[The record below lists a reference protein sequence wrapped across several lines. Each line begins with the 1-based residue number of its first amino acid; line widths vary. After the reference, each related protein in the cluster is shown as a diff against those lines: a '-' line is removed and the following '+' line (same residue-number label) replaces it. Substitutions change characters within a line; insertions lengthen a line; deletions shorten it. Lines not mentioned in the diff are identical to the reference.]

1 MRRLTRSI
9 GFLLL
14 SQGVNLVAGVLIL
27 ALSARYLG
35 PARFGQQAV
44 LRAIALVALPLMVGG
59 MRVNIVKRIAQNP
72 QGAASY
78 LGNVLTLRWTMTV
91 LIAVA
96 GAILARSLPLS
107 LDLEIAAYATIL
119 LVVSGVSE
127 AIARAIFTAYERN
140 EYNLAVSIANGILTI
155 PMTLLAIR
163 LDTGVAG
170 ILGAAAV
177 VHLLTAQAASL
188 FAWRRFVRPE
198 LAVNLRRWREILRE
212 SLPVGCG
219 ALLRRSYT
227 RVDVWLLAAL
237 RSSEAAGIFSVA
249 HRVAV
254 QVSLAS
260 VAVGT
265 ALLPRLSL
273 LARTSRDQLR
283 IAFERLLLLS
293 LAVSIPAAGL
303 IAACAGPLVSL
314 VVGPK
319 FADAVEPLRLI
330 AIAIVT
336 ALPDAL
342 LFFCLVALG
351 REMTAAGCLAL
362 GLAANIVLDVAL
374 IPSLGVRG
382 ACLGTIGAEWLYF
395 SLSLAFIHR
404 ALRLSSI
411 WQYVG
416 KPVVAGLAMGFVV
429 YAAGPERPVLASLL
443 GLATFLL
450 LFLALRGLPRG
461 TITMLRPALAAPPP
475 EDVPSALAPTDTSD
489 PDD

>member
-1 MRRLTRSI
+1 MARLTRSV

-35 PARFGQQAV
+35 PARFGQQAI

-59 MRVNIVKRIAQNP
+59 MRVNIVKRVGQDP

-78 LGNVLTLRWTMTV
+78 LGNVLTLRWAMTV

-96 GAILARSLPLS
+96 AALLARALPLS
-107 LDLEIAAYATIL
+107 LELEIAAYATIL
-119 LVVSGVSE
+119 LVVAGVWE

-140 EYNLAVSIANGILTI
+140 EYNLAISSANGILTI

-170 ILGAAAV
+170 VIGAAAV
-177 VHLLTAQAASL
+177 VQLVTAQAASL

-198 LAVNLRRWREILRE
+198 LAVDLGRWREILRE
-212 SLPVGCG
+212 SLPVGFG
-219 ALLRRSYT
+219 AMLRRSYT

-249 HRVAV
+249 YRVAV
-254 QVSLAS
+254 QVSLTS
-260 VAVGT
+260 VTVGT
-265 ALLPRLSL
+265 AILPRLSL

-293 LAVSIPAAGL
+293 LAVSIPVAGV
-303 IAACAGPLVSL
+303 IAACAEPLVAL
-314 VVGPK
+314 VVGPS
-319 FADAVEPLRLI
+319 FTEAVGPLRLI

-351 REMTAAGCLAL
+351 KEMTAASCLAA
-362 GLAANIVLDVAL
+362 GLAANIVLDVVL
-374 IPSLGVRG
+374 IPTLGVHG

-395 SLSLAFIHR
+395 ALSLAFIHR

-411 WQYVG
+411 WQWVG
-416 KPVVAGLAMGFVV
+416 KPVVAGLAMGLVV
-429 YAAGPERPVLASLL
+429 HVVGPGQPLLASFLA
-443 GLATFLL
+443 LATFLL
-450 LFLALRGLPRG
+450 LFLMLRALPRG
-461 TITMLRPALAAPPP
+461 TITMLRQALAAPPP
-475 EDVPSALAPTDTSD
+475 EGVPSPITPTDTNGL
-489 PDD
+489 DD